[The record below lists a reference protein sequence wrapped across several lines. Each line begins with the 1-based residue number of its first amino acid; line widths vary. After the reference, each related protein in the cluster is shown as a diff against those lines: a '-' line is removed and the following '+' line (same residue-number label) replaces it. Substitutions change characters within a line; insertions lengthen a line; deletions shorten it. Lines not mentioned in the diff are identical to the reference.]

1 MKSTLIK
8 CRINT
13 LILVRKEKEMK
24 KTFEFDFYGK
34 KLVVET
40 GEIAKQADGAVLV
53 RYEDTVVLSTV
64 CCSDEPKEGDFF
76 PLTVGY
82 EEKQYAIGRIPGG
95 FLRREGRP
103 GEHATLTAR
112 LIDRPIRPMFSDG
125 FRNEVQI
132 VNTVMS
138 VDLDA
143 TPEMAAMFGSSLSLC
158 ISDIPFDGPIA
169 GVYVGR
175 VNGEF
180 VINPS
185 VAQREVSDLNLAVAG
200 TKDAINMVEAGANEL
215 SEDVMLDAIMFGHE
229 AIKKLCEFQ
238 ETIKNE
244 IGKAKRVVSLYAPD
258 PVIKEDIYS
267 RIGERMVKAISIFDK
282 LERQAAIDALR
293 KEITDDYETRE
304 YANEK
309 ELRLTMLMVNDIL
322 ENMVAN
328 EVRRLITEEKI
339 RPDGRKV
346 DEIRPLDAQVDLLPR
361 VHGSAMFTRGQTQVI
376 STCTLGIKGDEQ
388 IIEALSPE
396 DTKRWMHHY
405 NFPPFSVGEIGRM
418 GTPGRREIGHGAL
431 GERALSYVLPS
442 EEEFPYTIR
451 CVAEV
456 CESNG
461 SSSQASICASC
472 MALMAAGVPI
482 KRMVSGIAM
491 GLITSGPLD
500 GNHPYTILTDIQG
513 LEDHF
518 GDMDFKVAGT
528 EVGVTAL
535 QMDIKIKGVTREI
548 LHDALMQAHEARAQ
562 IREVMS
568 KAISEPR
575 AELSKYAP
583 KYATFMINKDK
594 IKDVIGTGGKVI
606 NDIIE
611 RCNQVKIEIE
621 DDGRVTIYHT
631 DKESIEKARKI
642 IETIVT
648 DIEVGTVFEGTVT
661 HIEPKKVFV
670 QLMEGKEG
678 VCPVSKLAKGF
689 VEDPNDVVS
698 VGDTLKVIV
707 TEIDKFGK
715 TIVSH
720 ADVEGGKEPRNQG
733 SRGPRNNDRRNG
745 PKFDRE
751 RGPKNS
757 FKSSLEDEGFKEFK
771 KEENKAESE
780 VKEEK
785 VEEKK
790 KFGFFHK
797 K

>member
-1 MKSTLIK
+1 
-8 CRINT
+8 
-13 LILVRKEKEMK
+13 MK
-24 KTFEFDFYGK
+24 KVFELEFYGK
-34 KLVVET
+34 KLKVET
-40 GEIAKQADGAVLV
+40 GEIAKQADGAVFT
-53 RYEDTVVLSTV
+53 RFDDTVVLSTV

-132 VNTVMS
+132 VNEVMS

-143 TPEMAAMFGSSLSLC
+143 TPEMTAMFGSSLALT

-175 VNGEF
+175 VNGEY
-180 VINPS
+180 VINPT
-185 VAQREVSDLNLAVAG
+185 VEQRKNSDLNLAVAG
-200 TKDAINMVEAGANEL
+200 TKEAINMVEAGADEL
-215 SEDVMLDAIMFGHE
+215 SEDQMLDAIMFGHE
-229 AIKKLCEFQ
+229 AIKKLCDFQ
-238 ETIKNE
+238 IEIAKE
-244 IGKAKRVVSLYAPD
+244 IGKAKREVSLYAPD
-258 PVIKEDIYS
+258 PTITKDIYD
-267 RIGERMVKAISIFDK
+267 RIGEKMVKAISIFDK
-282 LERQAAIDALR
+282 LERQNAIDALK
-293 KEITDDYETRE
+293 KEILDDYDART
-304 YANEK
+304 YANDK
-309 ELRLTMLMVNDIL
+309 DHRLSMLMVNDIL

-346 DEIRPLDAQVDLLPR
+346 DEIRPLNAQTDLLPR

-376 STCTLGIKGDEQ
+376 STCTLGIKNDEQ
-388 IIEALSPE
+388 ILESLSPE
-396 DTKRWMHHY
+396 ETKRWMHHY
-405 NFPPFSVGEIGRM
+405 NFPPFSVGEIGKM
-418 GTPGRREIGHGAL
+418 GNPGRREIGHGAL

-442 EEEFPYTIR
+442 YEDFPYTIR

-528 EVGVTAL
+528 EKGVTAL

-548 LHDALMQAHEARAQ
+548 LHDALMQAHVARAE
-562 IREVMS
+562 IRKVMS
-568 KAISEPR
+568 EAIAEPR
-575 AELSKYAP
+575 HELSKYAP
-583 KYATFMINKDK
+583 KFESFYIDKDK

-611 RCNQVKIEIE
+611 RCNDVKIDIE
-621 DDGRVTIYHT
+621 DDGKVTIYHT
-631 DKESIEKARKI
+631 DAISIAKAKDI
-642 IETIVT
+642 ITAIVREV
-648 DIEVGTVFEGTVT
+648 EVGEEFEGEVT
-661 HIEPKKVFV
+661 RVEEYGAFV
-670 QLMEGKEG
+670 KLFGDKEG
-678 VCPVSKLAKGF
+678 LCHVSAMKWGF
-689 VEDPNDVVS
+689 LKDARDFVK
-698 VGDTLKVIV
+698 VGDTLKVKVIG
-707 TEIDKFGK
+707 IDDHGK
-715 TIVSH
+715 IKISH
-720 ADVEGGKEPRNQG
+720 KEFETKPENYEERPAKKDFKKDNFKKEYHKKPEYQEFKK
-733 SRGPRNNDRRNG
+733 PA
-745 PKFDRE
+745 PKA
-751 RGPKNS
+751 
-757 FKSSLEDEGFKEFK
+757 EDGFKEYK
-771 KEENKAESE
+771 
-780 VKEEK
+780 K
-785 VEEKK
+785 VEEPKIETNETSESKEESKGILGLFKK
-790 KFGFFHK
+790 SK